1 MTGGCN
7 TDLASLKTSLRHN
20 DLPWNIRQFVH
31 NKIKTVN
38 FSSDLSQVNSC
49 IFPPKKHFQVSPW
62 ASSKWSH
69 TDIPRLVKGKVGAQ
83 LWVAYS
89 PCGSQH
95 KDAVQITLEQIDLI
109 KRLMADYSN
118 HLQLV
123 TTANGEKLKLS
134 NGSKFPQNCRS
145 GHRPP
150 VWEDCRG
157 GDSGVRPL
165 HRHLSLRAQD
175 VSSAR
180 SEVTRPHSQ
189 LQQPMVSTLNI
200 EL

>member
-1 MTGGCN
+1 M
-7 TDLASLKTSLRHN
+7 SK
-20 DLPWNIRQFVH
+20 P
-31 NKIKTVN
+31 
-38 FSSDLSQVNSC
+38 
-49 IFPPKKHFQVSPW
+49 HFQVSPW

-189 LQQPMVSTLNI
+189 LQQPMVGTRILNFNFLLNILLAKSKILDTSTLNRFSKGALHI
-200 EL
+200 L